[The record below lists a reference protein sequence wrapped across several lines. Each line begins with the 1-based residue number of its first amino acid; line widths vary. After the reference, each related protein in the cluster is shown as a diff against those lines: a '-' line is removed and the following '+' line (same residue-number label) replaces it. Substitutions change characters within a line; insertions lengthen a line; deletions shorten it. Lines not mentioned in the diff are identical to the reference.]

1 MTTMVE
7 VTLDTLLWQ
16 KGLYYGKSRNIFFTV
31 VNLTGPLKK
40 AFETFQAFFLA

>member
-16 KGLYYGKSRNIFFTV
+16 KGLYYGKSRNIFTV